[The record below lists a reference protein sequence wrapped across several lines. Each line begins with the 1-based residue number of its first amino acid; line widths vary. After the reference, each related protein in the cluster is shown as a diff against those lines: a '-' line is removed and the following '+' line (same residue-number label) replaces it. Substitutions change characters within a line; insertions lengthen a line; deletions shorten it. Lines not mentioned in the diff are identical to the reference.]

1 MDINV
6 IINLF
11 LESYPRLF
19 QGLGITLFLTL
30 VSIVFGTVLGVLLS
44 LGKIY
49 GTGYLSRIITMFIG
63 LIRGTPL
70 MVQLFILYYGFPS
83 TGLRLAPLTA
93 AVIGFTI
100 NSAAYQAEYLR
111 GSIESINTNQLKAA
125 LSIGMTKWQGIGHVI
140 LPQAFRRVIPSWT
153 NEFIY
158 LLKYTSLAYII
169 GATEI
174 MTAAKIIAS
183 RNYRFFEIY
192 LIVAVI
198 YLVIVLLFTK
208 LFSIVEEKFRIPG
221 FEYYRE

>member
-1 MDINV
+1 MFAVILDI
-6 IINLF
+6 F
-11 LESYPRLF
+11 LKAYPQLMR
-19 QGLGITLFLTL
+19 GLGITLFLTFI
-30 VSIVFGTVLGVLLS
+30 SIILGTILGVLLA

-49 GTGYLSRIITMFIG
+49 GGKYLSRSVTLYIG

-70 MVQLFILYYGFPS
+70 MAQLFILYYGLPS
-83 TGLRLAPLTA
+83 IGIRLSPLLA
-93 AVIGFTI
+93 AAIGFTL
-100 NSAAYQAEYLR
+100 NSGAYQAEYLR
-111 GSIESINTNQLKAA
+111 GSIESINSNQIKAA
-125 LSIGMTKWQGIGHVI
+125 LSIGMTKWQGIGYVI
-140 LPQAFRRVIPSWT
+140 LPQALRRVIPSWT

-192 LIVAVI
+192 LIVAFI
-198 YLVIVLLFTK
+198 YLIIVLFFTK
-208 LFSIVEEKFRIPG
+208 ILSIVEKKVKIPG

>member
-1 MDINV
+1 MFAAILDI
-6 IINLF
+6 F
-11 LESYPRLF
+11 LKAYPQLMR
-19 QGLGITLFLTL
+19 GLGITLFLTFI
-30 VSIVFGTVLGVLLS
+30 SIILGTILGVLLA

-49 GTGYLSRIITMFIG
+49 GGKYLSRSVTLYIG

-70 MVQLFILYYGFPS
+70 MAQLFILYYGLPS
-83 TGLRLAPLTA
+83 IGISLSPLLAA
-93 AVIGFTI
+93 AIGFTL
-100 NSAAYQAEYLR
+100 NSGAYQAEYLR
-111 GSIESINTNQLKAA
+111 GSIESINSNQIKAA
-125 LSIGMTKWQGIGHVI
+125 LSIGMTKWQGIGYVI
-140 LPQAFRRVIPSWT
+140 LPQALRRVIPSWT

-192 LIVAVI
+192 LIVAFI
-198 YLVIVLLFTK
+198 YLIIVLFFTK
-208 LFSIVEEKFRIPG
+208 ILSIVEKKVKIPG

>member
-1 MDINV
+1 MFAAILDI
-6 IINLF
+6 F
-11 LESYPRLF
+11 LKAYPQLMR
-19 QGLGITLFLTL
+19 GLGITLFLTFI
-30 VSIVFGTVLGVLLS
+30 SIILGTILGVLLA

-49 GTGYLSRIITMFIG
+49 GGKYLSRSVTLYIG

-70 MVQLFILYYGFPS
+70 MAQLFILYYGLPS
-83 TGLRLAPLTA
+83 IGISLSPLLAA
-93 AVIGFTI
+93 AIGFTL
-100 NSAAYQAEYLR
+100 NSGAYQAEYLR
-111 GSIESINTNQLKAA
+111 GSIESINSNQIRAA
-125 LSIGMTKWQGIGHVI
+125 LSIGMTKWQGIGYVI
-140 LPQAFRRVIPSWT
+140 LPQALRRVIPSWS

-192 LIVAVI
+192 LIVAFI
-198 YLVIVLLFTK
+198 YLIIVLFFTK
-208 LFSIVEEKFRIPG
+208 ILSIVEKKVKIPG

>member
-1 MDINV
+1 MFAAILDI
-6 IINLF
+6 F
-11 LESYPRLF
+11 LKAYPQLMR
-19 QGLGITLFLTL
+19 GLGITLFLTFI
-30 VSIVFGTVLGVLLS
+30 SIILGTILGVLLA

-49 GTGYLSRIITMFIG
+49 GGKYLSRSVTLYIG

-70 MVQLFILYYGFPS
+70 MAQLFILYYGLPS
-83 TGLRLAPLTA
+83 IGIRLSPLLA
-93 AVIGFTI
+93 AAIGFTL
-100 NSAAYQAEYLR
+100 NSGAYQAEYLR
-111 GSIESINTNQLKAA
+111 GSIESINSNQIKAA
-125 LSIGMTKWQGIGHVI
+125 LSIGMTKWQGIGYVI
-140 LPQAFRRVIPSWT
+140 LPQALRRVIPSWT

-192 LIVAVI
+192 LIVAFI
-198 YLVIVLLFTK
+198 YLIIVLFFTK
-208 LFSIVEEKFRIPG
+208 ILSIVEKKVKIPG